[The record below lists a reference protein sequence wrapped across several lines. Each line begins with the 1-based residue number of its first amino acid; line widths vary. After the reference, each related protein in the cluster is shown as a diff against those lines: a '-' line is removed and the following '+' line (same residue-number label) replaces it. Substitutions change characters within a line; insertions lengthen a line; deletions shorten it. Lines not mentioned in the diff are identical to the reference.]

1 MREAVELPPFLRQID
16 ARTAR
21 LVHHTDAHGQS
32 AASPSKR
39 GPGAGAGAGGG
50 AGTGAAN
57 GAASNAH
64 AGSTSKAS
72 PSLAQPKS
80 GTRATIVRSKS
91 GPARLSASSSVDV
104 SLQGRLNRLDALARS
119 RDVLRQ
125 QLDQHRR

>member
-39 GPGAGAGAGGG
+39 GPGAGAGGG
-50 AGTGAAN
+50 AGTSAAN
-57 GAASNAH
+57 EAASNAH

-72 PSLAQPKS
+72 PSLARPQS